1 MEFSG
6 IEKGW
11 RGSDMSKNV
20 EQRPRPRGEDI
31 LEIGIDVGYVRQS
44 IVRAEVVSGGLMDQ

>member
-6 IEKGW
+6 IEEGW

-44 IVRAEVVSGGLMDQ
+44 IVRVEVVSGGLMDQ